1 MTRWG
6 FARGSGCLGLFAH
19 AETSGWGHT
28 TVEGAVVVLCTDLV
42 EDRGDTIF
50 LVMTIRFPWGR
61 EEFLARV
68 FWFV

>member
-1 MTRWG
+1 MVEEFRENLW
-6 FARGSGCLGLFAH
+6 
-19 AETSGWGHT
+19 
-28 TVEGAVVVLCTDLV
+28 EGAVVVLCTDLV
-42 EDRGDTIF
+42 EDRGGTIF